1 VPGQLLVAVDDSPI
15 GLDTGNVAVQVAS
28 FLRARM
34 LVLHVAA
41 TIGAPESLLTGAARR
56 STGRGTARVGTAS
69 AVGLL
74 EHIAGLARLEG
85 LEVTTETTAGDPG
98 HRILERARRWPADVI
113 VLGRSEREGDG
124 PHHVG
129 TQTKHV
135 LRFALQPVLVV
146 PRRDAAWLPGLRSTT

>member
-1 VPGQLLVAVDDSPI
+1 VPGQLLVAVEDSPI
-15 GLDTGNVAVQVAS
+15 GLDTGSVAVQVAS

-41 TIGAPESLLTGAARR
+41 SAGAPESLLTGATRR
-56 STGRGTARVGTAS
+56 AGHSARVGTAS

-74 EHIAGLARLEG
+74 EHIAALARLEG
-85 LEVTTETTAGDPG
+85 LEVATETTAGDPG
-98 HRILERARRWPADVI
+98 HRILDRARRWPADVI
-113 VLGRSEREGDG
+113 VLGRSEREGEG

-135 LRFALQPVLVV
+135 LRFATAPVLVV
-146 PRRDAAWLPGLRSTT
+146 PRRDDAWLPG

>member
-15 GLDTGNVAVQVAS
+15 GLDTGSVAVQVAS

-41 TIGAPESLLTGAARR
+41 PAGAPESLLTGATRPAA
-56 STGRGTARVGTAS
+56 GRGATRNGTAS
-69 AVGLL
+69 ALALL
-74 EHIAGLARLEG
+74 EHIAALARLEG
-85 LEVTTETTAGDPG
+85 LEVATETTAGDPG
-98 HRILERARRWPADVI
+98 HRILDRARRWPADVI

-146 PRRDAAWLPGLRSTT
+146 PRRDAAWLPGMRSTT